1 MGRANVTDATTR
13 EERREKRKREEAGI
27 LSLSSFLLPSLAAPF
42 FLVAVI
48 PRVSRTS
55 LPGSACEVGRARD
68 REGRSSSLE
77 KGKREDESK
86 AYSMSERAKEREGER
101 ERRSVSRFRVVSPSF
116 VFSFFSCCCCC
127 CGFRLLA
134 CLLTAASSCVVPA
147 LVSFPLSLWVHRRTR
162 ERAGGVFW
170 FSRVREK
177 VNERRPTF
185 SFQSSSPSRFI
196 LSLSLSRSPARLS
209 PSRGPRRF
217 PASATAAASTG

>member
-13 EERREKRKREEAGI
+13 EERREKRKREREREEAGI

-101 ERRSVSRFRVVSPSF
+101 GDPLVGF
-116 VFSFFSCCCCC
+116 V
-127 CGFRLLA
+127 
-134 CLLTAASSCVVPA
+134 
-147 LVSFPLSLWVHRRTR
+147 LSLL
-162 ERAGGVFW
+162 
-170 FSRVREK
+170 
-177 VNERRPTF
+177 P
-185 SFQSSSPSRFI
+185 SSSPSSPAAAAVAASAYLLACSLLLHHALFQ
-196 LSLSLSRSPARLS
+196 LSSLSRFLSGYIVEREREREQEAFSGSPE
-209 PSRGPRRF
+209 
-217 PASATAAASTG
+217 